1 MDTHTTKNG
10 LDRYLTPDRAFL
22 FLVLV
27 GVVQLSTYVFMALV
41 RPDTFSFGGDFVAFW
56 SAGREVLLGNIA
68 ELYPSE
74 GLPAAIQTHQPDAA
88 EETSRLT
95 WQYPPH
101 STLVFSPVGLLPFVP
116 AYLIWCA
123 LGLSAFAAAMKQFEI
138 NNKTLLALMLSPLVF
153 LALVTGQN
161 GLFTAALLVF
171 AVTQVHKHPVLAGLA
186 AAGLT
191 IKPQLGLLLPIAYL
205 AGRAWLPFVTAALAS
220 LALWGSSVLLAGK
233 TSWFAFFDSIL
244 AVGGSVESGLMPLF
258 KMVTLFSALRLIG
271 VPGEVAVAASLLL
284 AGVAMC
290 AVGWVWHKTNDTELR
305 LAALSATALLIAPYG
320 FYYEMT
326 IALPALFIVARR
338 GHQTGW
344 LPFEQALVALLL
356 LTSLILPG
364 PEIRHGLSFG
374 FGYMLTITL
383 LTFRRLAFELGT
395 EQTLPVPASG
405 LRPRKASTL

>member
-1 MDTHTTKNG
+1 MDTHITKND
-10 LDRYLTPDRAFL
+10 LDRYLTADRAFL

-27 GVVQLSTYVFMALV
+27 GVIQLSTYVFMALV
-41 RPDTFSFGGDFVAFW
+41 QPDSFSFGGDFVAFW

-74 GLPAAIQTHQPDAA
+74 GLPAAIQAHQPDAA

-101 STLVFSPVGLLPFVP
+101 STLVFSPVGLFAFIP

-123 LGLSAFAAAMKQFEI
+123 LGLTAFAAALKQLDI
-138 NNKTLLALMLSPLVF
+138 GNKTLLALLLSPFVF
-153 LALVTGQN
+153 LALITGQN
-161 GLFTAALLVF
+161 GLFTAALLIF
-171 AVTQVHKHPVLAGLA
+171 AVTQIRKHPVLAGLA

-205 AGRAWLPFVTAALAS
+205 AGRAWLPFITAALAS
-220 LALWGSSVLLAGK
+220 VALWASSVLLVGK
-233 TSWFAFFDSIL
+233 ASWFAFFDSIL
-244 AVGGSVESGLMPLF
+244 NVGGSIESGLMPLF

-271 VPGEVAVAASLLL
+271 VPNEFAVAASLAL
-284 AGVAMC
+284 AGLAMC
-290 AVGWVWHKTNDTELR
+290 AVGWVWYKTEDKELR

-338 GHQTGW
+338 GYQSGW
-344 LPFEQALVALLL
+344 LPLEQALVAILL

-374 FGYMLTITL
+374 FVYMLTITL

-395 EQTLPVPASG
+395 EQALHLPNSA
-405 LRPRKASTL
+405 LRPPEAGRI